1 MVNIAKGQ
9 IVCGALPTFARWTH
23 LHWWSWEV
31 VCRGR
36 RAPVSSGSGMVVRL
50 GGLLVSPS
58 PWCGMVVVE
67 GLQLGCGGAKCCAG
81 IFV

>member
-9 IVCGALPTFARWTH
+9 IVVVALPIFARWTH
-23 LHWWSWEV
+23 LHLRSWEV

-36 RAPVSSGSGMVVRL
+36 WAPVSSGSGMVVLL

-58 PWCGMVVVE
+58 P
-67 GLQLGCGGAKCCAG
+67 
-81 IFV
+81 